1 MCVCDGL
8 LFLFVFSELVS
19 LCVCDVFML
28 FVSRYIDMF
37 LEIAIMFVAGTL
49 PVLPW
54 LISGR

>member
-1 MCVCDGL
+1 M
-8 LFLFVFSELVS
+8 
-19 LCVCDVFML
+19 CDVFML